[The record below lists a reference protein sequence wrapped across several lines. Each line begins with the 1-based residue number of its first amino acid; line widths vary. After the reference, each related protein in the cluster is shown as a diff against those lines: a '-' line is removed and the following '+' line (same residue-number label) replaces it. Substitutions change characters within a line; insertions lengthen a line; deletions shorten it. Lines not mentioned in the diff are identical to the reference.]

1 MRLTV
6 AQALVRFL
14 AAQEIERDGER
25 HRFFAGCYGIFGHGN
40 LAGLGQ
46 ALQQHQDLLPF
57 HQARNEQAMV
67 HLAAGYAR
75 QRNRLGAFACTTS
88 IGPGATN
95 MVTGAALATINR
107 LPVLLL
113 PSDTFATRAP
123 HPVLQQLE
131 APHDATVS
139 VNDCFRPVSRFFDRV
154 TRPEQ
159 LVSAGLEAMRVLTD
173 PAETGAVTLA
183 LPEDVQTE
191 AVDVPA
197 AFLEPRVWI
206 VYRRPPA
213 REALARA
220 AALVRSA
227 RRPLIVAGGGVIY
240 SEATAAL
247 AAFAV
252 ATGIP
257 VGETQAGRGA
267 LRSDHP
273 SALGAIGATGTAA
286 ANRLAREADLV
297 IGVGTRWSD
306 FTTAS
311 QSAFQDPDVRFVNVN
326 VAGIDAAK
334 QSGLAVEADARL
346 ALDELQD
353 ALADHRVDPAWS
365 SRAASESEAW
375 AAEVQRLVTA
385 GHRPLPSQAEV
396 IGAVNDAAGETGV
409 VVCAAGSMPGDLHK
423 LWRARDP
430 KGYHVEYGYSCMG
443 YEIPGG
449 MGAKLAAPE
458 REVFVMIGDGSY
470 LMLPGE
476 LPTAVAE
483 GIKLVIVLVQNHG
496 YASIGALSRSVG
508 SAGFGTRYDSRPST
522 SDDDPAEPPAIDLAA
537 NAESLGARVIR
548 ARTIDDVRAGL
559 LEARDADGPVVVH
572 VQVDRYAGVP
582 SYDSWWDVPVAEVS
596 TDPSIQNARAEYE
609 RNRQAQRQY
618 VSTPQD
624 PSVVAR

>member
-6 AQALVRFL
+6 GQALVRFL
-14 AAQEIERDGER
+14 AAQQIERDGER
-25 HRFFAGCYGIFGHGN
+25 GRFIAGCFGIFGHGN
-40 LAGLGQ
+40 IAGLGQ

-67 HLAAGYAR
+67 HIAAGYAR
-75 QRNRLGAFACTTS
+75 QRNRLGTYACTTS
-88 IGPGATN
+88 VGPGATN

-139 VNDCFRPVSRFFDRV
+139 VNDCLKPVSRFFDRV
-154 TRPEQ
+154 DRPEQ
-159 LVSAGLEAMRVLTD
+159 LVPAALEAMRVLTD

-191 AVDVPA
+191 AVEVPA
-197 AFLEPRVWI
+197 AFLEPRTWTVW
-206 VYRRPPA
+206 RRPPA
-213 REALARA
+213 PDALARA
-220 AALVRSA
+220 AELVRGA

-240 SEATAAL
+240 AEATTALAAL
-247 AAFAV
+247 AE
-252 ATGIP
+252 ATGVP

-267 LRSDHP
+267 LPSEHP
-273 SALGAIGATGTAA
+273 LALGAIGATGTPA

-311 QSAFQDPDVRFVNVN
+311 KSAFQDPGVRFVNVN
-326 VAGIDAAK
+326 LAALDAAK
-334 QSGLAVEADARL
+334 HSGLAVMADARL
-346 ALDELQD
+346 ALEALQD
-353 ALADHRVDPAWS
+353 ALAGHRVDEAWER
-365 SRAASESEAW
+365 RAASESAAW
-375 AAEVQRLVTA
+375 GAEVDRLVHA
-385 GHRPLPSQAEV
+385 GHQPLPSQAEV
-396 IGAVNDAAGETGV
+396 IGAVNAAAGPADV

-449 MGAKLAAPE
+449 IGVKLAAPE

-476 LPTAVAE
+476 LVTAVAE
-483 GIKLVIVLVQNHG
+483 RVKLVIVLVQNHG
-496 YASIGALSRSVG
+496 YASIGALSRSLG
-508 SAGFGTRYDSRPST
+508 AAGFGTHYRRGNPLDNGV
-522 SDDDPAEPPAIDLAA
+522 PAEPLPVDLAA
-537 NAESLGARVIR
+537 NAESLGAQVLR
-548 ARTIDDVRAGL
+548 AATIDELRAA
-559 LEARDADGPVVVH
+559 LERAKAADGPVVVH
-572 VQVDRYAGVP
+572 VEVDRYASVP
-582 SYDSWWDVPVAEVS
+582 SYESWWDVPVAEIAGDEAVRA
-596 TDPSIQNARAEYE
+596 ARAEYE
-609 RNRQAQRQY
+609 RARRAQRRY
-618 VSTPQD
+618 VETP
-624 PSVVAR
+624 